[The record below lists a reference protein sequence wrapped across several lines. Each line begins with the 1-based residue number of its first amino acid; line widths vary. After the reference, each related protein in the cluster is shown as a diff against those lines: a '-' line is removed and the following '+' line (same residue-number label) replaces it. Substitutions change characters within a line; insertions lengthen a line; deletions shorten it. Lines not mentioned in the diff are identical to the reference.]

1 MAASALMGATGLAFA
16 LSGTYLVVV
25 LAPLLGTLNP
35 SSGSVSIFM
44 SIEHAVLA
52 RATPGVDRP
61 RRFARY
67 GLIGAFA
74 AAGALVTGSP
84 DLRVG
89 RHAALSSSYVM
100 SVVTP
105 RERPAAAS
113 ITSLSRCLAAAA
125 SPVRAGVLFLAGFE
139 AWHLVICSALKP
151 STPSRCCM
159 PFASSRPR
167 SSEMGAHSSWL
178 RNPSARS

>member
-52 RATPGVDRP
+52 R
-61 RRFARY
+61 
-67 GLIGAFA
+67 
-74 AAGALVTGSP
+74 GSP

>member
-84 DLRVG
+84 DLRGGSACRAIVFLCDVG
-89 RHAALSSSYVM
+89 GDPARTPGRSKHHLAL
-100 SVVTP
+100 P
-105 RERPAAAS
+105 LPGCRREPGAR
-113 ITSLSRCLAAAA
+113 RG
-125 SPVRAGVLFLAGFE
+125 PVFG
-139 AWHLVICSALKP
+139 
-151 STPSRCCM
+151 
-159 PFASSRPR
+159 
-167 SSEMGAHSSWL
+167 WL
-178 RNPSARS
+178 